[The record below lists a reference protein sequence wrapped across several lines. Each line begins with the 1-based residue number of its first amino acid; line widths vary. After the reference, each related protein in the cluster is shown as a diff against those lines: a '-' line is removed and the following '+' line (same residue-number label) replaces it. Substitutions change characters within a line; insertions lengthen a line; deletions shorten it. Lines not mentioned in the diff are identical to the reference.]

1 MTYSIIGID
10 ITKIL
15 FFTTLFLYIGQRALR
30 IIIILLGI
38 TTSVIAFKSD
48 PRAFNYFFFFI
59 VTAFSYMI
67 VNYLIAKFQ
76 NHLIIIIHKNKIGK
90 PTDIKKYIDSKLNLY
105 RSLILSLFFFIF
117 FFLISKF
124 LFFLFST
131 IWIALFLLYW
141 IFKNYLK
148 SDHILIMG
156 IVILVVFF
164 LIIDYDSNKIWSDL
178 ANDYKILSFTISLLV
193 FRYWLAEITRII
205 NFYLRVIS
213 LKSIINISI

>member
-38 TTSVIAFKSD
+38 TTSVMTFKSD

-59 VTAFSYMI
+59 VTALSYLI
-67 VNYLIAKFQ
+67 VNYLIIKFQ
-76 NHLIIIIHKNKIGK
+76 NHLIIIIDKKKIGK
-90 PTDIKKYIDSKLNLY
+90 PTDIKKYINSKLNLY
-105 RSLILSLFFFIF
+105 RSLILSLSFFIF

-124 LFFLFST
+124 LFFLFSA
-131 IWIALFLLYW
+131 IWITLFLLYW

-156 IVILVVFF
+156 IVILVIFF
-164 LIIDYDSNKIWSDL
+164 LIFDYDSTKIWSNL
-178 ANDYKILSFTISLLV
+178 ANDYKILSFTILFLV

-213 LKSIINISI
+213 LKSLINISI